1 MNLFEGRIGKQEGA
15 NIAGIALVSG
25 ALFVL
30 DIAEKYRYG
39 NCTYVAFPGAIFL

>member
-30 DIAEKYRYG
+30 DLSLIH
-39 NCTYVAFPGAIFL
+39 I